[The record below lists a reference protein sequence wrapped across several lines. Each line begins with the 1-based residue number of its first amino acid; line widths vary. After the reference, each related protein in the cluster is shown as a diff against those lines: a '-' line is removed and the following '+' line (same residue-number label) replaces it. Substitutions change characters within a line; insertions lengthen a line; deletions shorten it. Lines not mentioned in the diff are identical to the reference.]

1 MCNTNYKIMKRVIT
15 YGTFDTFHFGH
26 LEMLLKAKSY
36 GDELYVCLSTDEFN
50 LTKGKTSAFSYKKRK
65 QWLECI
71 NIVDVIIPED
81 SWEQKIKDVKD
92 NNIDVF
98 VIGEDWEGKFDF
110 LKDICEVIYLPRTK
124 DISSSIIKKALDWR
138 LQPYKSDTLID
149 EKYTPDIVRKLTIK
163 KSVD

>member
-1 MCNTNYKIMKRVIT
+1 MNFIQYSYIDT
-15 YGTFDTFHFGH
+15 Y
-26 LEMLLKAKSY
+26 
-36 GDELYVCLSTDEFN
+36 
-50 LTKGKTSAFSYKKRK
+50 
-65 QWLECI
+65 I

-92 NNIDVF
+92 NNVDVF

-149 EKYTPDIVRKLTIK
+149 EKYTPDIVKKLTIK